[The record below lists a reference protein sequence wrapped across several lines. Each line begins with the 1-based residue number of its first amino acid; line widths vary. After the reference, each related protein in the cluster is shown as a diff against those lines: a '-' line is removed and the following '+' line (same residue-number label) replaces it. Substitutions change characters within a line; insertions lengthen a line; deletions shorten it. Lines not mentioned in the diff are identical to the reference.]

1 MTKRNVID
9 ELIKYE
15 LTKLD
20 ELLNVLECGGFVE
33 IPAHKGYLSESDA
46 WRWFENKPTE
56 DEKKRVLEA
65 LDYDISKL

>member
-20 ELLNVLECGGFVE
+20 ELLNVLECGGYVK
-33 IPAHKGYLSESDA
+33 IPEYKGYLSESDA
-46 WRWFENKPTE
+46 WRWFENNPTE
-56 DEKKRVLEA
+56 AEKKRVLA
-65 LDYDISKL
+65 DLDYDISKL